1 MNGAPDAT
9 IVPAVSSPTGTLT
22 SNGIQLTEWSR
33 IYLSDSCGPLPSS
46 YSAWTLLGR
55 TVSFTVDLSAAGC
68 GCNIAFYLV
77 SMRTNAQ
84 EGTCSGGNSG
94 AYYCDA
100 NSVCGVRCDE
110 LDLMEANSRAFHSV
124 AHHLNDG
131 SGQGNGFGGNHMPAM
146 PRYGPGGS
154 VIDTNSPFRVSTTF
168 SGSSSSFDSWTTLLE
183 QAGRTVSWS
192 VGSSGYLASVSQSVI
207 SGMTPVISYW
217 KAPNGGLDWLDS
229 PPCNTGQP
237 SCGAVTLTNFE
248 ISPGF

>member
-131 SGQGNGFGGNHMPAM
+131 SGQGMALVVTICRPCRDTAQAALSLIPIHRFESAP
-146 PRYGPGGS
+146 PS
-154 VIDTNSPFRVSTTF
+154 VARARHSTH
-168 SGSSSSFDSWTTLLE
+168 
-183 QAGRTVSWS
+183 GRH
-192 VGSSGYLASVSQSVI
+192 
-207 SGMTPVISYW
+207 
-217 KAPNGGLDWLDS
+217 
-229 PPCNTGQP
+229 C
-237 SCGAVTLTNFE
+237 
-248 ISPGF
+248 